1 MPKLPDLPAEVP
13 GPPPHPKWGASYH
26 HAKFLRDPTVH
37 MMRLYEEYGPVVAIA
52 NPGMSIVFVFGAEH
66 NRHLLRDPSLFHS
79 IGLTV
84 HGPMGSAQR
93 RISTNSLF
101 SMNASQNRDRRAML
115 MPPMHQRV
123 FDNYHDSIVD
133 ATLETVAS
141 WEGKQTTDLFEDM
154 KRLAMSVAGR
164 CLFGVDLPAEFPE
177 MGPLLEYWFDIN
189 CSVAVRLSDEQNPS
203 AAYRRMLKVAER
215 LEAMIKDMLDMRM
228 KMLDDSDED
237 LMSILLRAHRAG
249 KVGYPELVGQANILL
264 MAAYDTSSGAM
275 TWMHFLLEQHPDVL
289 AAVVDEL
296 SDELGGD
303 PPRPDQL
310 NKLPLLER
318 AIKESMRVLGP
329 AVHNTRINIRPATFG
344 DYELP
349 RGSNLV
355 FSHFVTHRVADVYPE
370 PNRFLPS
377 RWETINP
384 SPYEYLPFGAGP
396 RMCIGAAF
404 AMMTMKIAM
413 GTMLQRHRFELLPAA
428 RIDRKV
434 ATTLT
439 PKYGLPVR
447 LHRQDRA
454 FAAGPVRGN
463 IHDIVNLPSRE
474 RAAVS

>member
-13 GPPPHPKWGASYH
+13 GPPPHLKWGAAYH

-37 MMRLYEEYGPVVAIA
+37 MMRLYEEYGPVVGIS
-52 NPGMSIVFVFGAEH
+52 NPGMSIVFVFGAES
-66 NRHLLRDPSLFHS
+66 NKLLLRDPSLFHS

-84 HGPMGSAQR
+84 PGPMGTAQR

-115 MPPMHQRV
+115 MPPMQRSE
-123 FDNYHDSIVD
+123 FHHYHDRIVN
-133 ATLETVAS
+133 ATLETLAS
-141 WEGKQTTDLFEDM
+141 WEGKETTDMLVDM
-154 KRLAMSVAGR
+154 KRLAMSVAGW
-164 CLFGVDLPAEFPE
+164 CLFGVDLPVEFPNI
-177 MGPLLEYWFDIN
+177 GPLIEYWFDIN
-189 CSVAVRLSDEQNPS
+189 CSVSVRLSDDENPS
-203 AAYRRMLKVAER
+203 AAYRRMLEVAER
-215 LEAMIKDMLDMRM
+215 LEKVIMEMLDHRLANL
-228 KMLDDSDED
+228 KDDDPD
-237 LMSILLRAHRAG
+237 LMSILLRAHKAG
-249 KVGYPELVGQANILL
+249 KIGYPELVGQANILL

-275 TWMHFLLEQHPDVL
+275 TWMHFLLEQHPDIL
-289 AAVVDEL
+289 ADVVDEL
-296 SDELGGD
+296 EGELDGD
-303 PPRPDQL
+303 PPRPEQL
-310 NKLPLLER
+310 DRLPLLER
-318 AIKESMRVLGP
+318 VIKESLRILGP
-329 AVHNTRINIRPATFG
+329 AVHNSRFNIRPATFG

-355 FSHFVTHRVADVYPE
+355 FSHYVTHRVADVFTE
-370 PNRFLPS
+370 PDRFMPR

-413 GTMLQRHRFELLPAA
+413 GTMLQRHRFELLPGA

-454 FAAGPVRGN
+454 FAASPVRGN
-463 IHDIVNLPSRE
+463 IHDIVNLPSR
-474 RAAVS
+474 AGAMVG